1 MIRRILRSCILL
13 SVISAESLQKHYGR
27 IAAVDG
33 LSLNV
38 EKGTVTALIGPNGAG
53 KTTTI
58 KMILGILRPDKGA
71 VTVLGQNPWDNPHI
85 RKHVGVVYERANF
98 PSHQRIQSYLE
109 RVARIFGV
117 PESRAGEVLT
127 QVGLSDANTRSVKAL
142 SAGMLQ
148 KFAIAHAL
156 IHRPEI
162 IIADEPTSNLDPQ
175 ARTEILDLVSSLSKN
190 GTTFLISSHI
200 LPELSRVCDAVA
212 IVNKGKVWASG
223 KLSDLYTKFG
233 ANSLRVGSDRS
244 DLLLPKIR
252 ELDYVLGVDI
262 DGQGLSVRVKEGS
275 DSRLYEDAPRLAKD
289 AGAKIFGIESRSA
302 SLEELFR
309 QAVQSN

>member
-1 MIRRILRSCILL
+1 M
-13 SVISAESLQKHYGR
+13 SVISAEGLQKHYGR
-27 IAAVDG
+27 VTAVDG
-33 LSLNV
+33 LNLNV

-71 VTVLGQNPWDNPHI
+71 VTVLGENPWDNPRI
-85 RKHVGVVYERANF
+85 RKHVGVVYERSNF
-98 PSHQRIQSYLE
+98 PSHQQIQSYLE

-117 PESRAGEVLT
+117 PESRATEVLS
-127 QVGLSDANTRSVKAL
+127 QVGLSDASTRSVKAL

-156 IHRPEI
+156 IHKPEI

-175 ARTEILDLVSSLSKN
+175 ARTEILDLVSNLSKN

-200 LPELSRVCDAVA
+200 LPELSRVCDSVA
-212 IVNKGKVWASG
+212 IVNNGKIWASG
-223 KLSDLYTKFG
+223 KLTDLYSKFG
-233 ANSLRVGSDRS
+233 ANSLRVGSDRP

-252 ELDYVLGVDI
+252 ELDYVLGIDI

-275 DSRLYEDAPRLAKD
+275 ESRLYEDAPRLAKD
-289 AGAKIFGIESRSA
+289 TVAKIFGIESRSA
-302 SLEELFR
+302 SLEELFK